1 MEIDGEEER
10 SSWFVEVYKN
20 SNAEAEATL
29 SKTEMRPLAWRL
41 LSNLD
46 PCPTGFRFCANAF

>member
-29 SKTEMRPLAWRL
+29 SKTEMRPFDEKSLPVALHFGRLAVV
-41 LSNLD
+41 
-46 PCPTGFRFCANAF
+46 